1 MNILNNNNIM
11 KYNDII
17 LRYVKNLK
25 FIEINILT
33 KH

>member
-17 LRYVKNLK
+17 LRYIQNLK
-25 FIEINILT
+25 FIET
-33 KH
+33 TH